1 MKLKLLFSLILK
13 TLIIH
18 VLTQEEGSS
27 LRKIEALTVDLKK
40 YGKITVSSSKTN
52 ITFDSSEF
60 EKDEKIYFKITATRF
75 TNEVIYFEFFDN
87 LNRDT
92 SYYHLKYVNS
102 NDEDSEF
109 DKEIKYYII
118 KKSSDNIGS
127 SNGKYLMIYFY
138 CEGDVEIEN
147 IEKHYNTIIII
158 VIVVIVVIVG
168 IIYLIY
174 YCYKRKKDATM
185 NNNNNIPYS
194 DEQNNNY
201 NDYNYNQQTQM
212 NQNIN
217 NKGNRQINQN
227 NNINININNEN
238 TNRVFVSNH
247 NNNNNYN
254 NERNK
259 RNNGNDGYSNSGGIY
274 NNNNGNN
281 GYSNSGGIYNNN
293 INNENA
299 NNNNNNCLP
308 SINEINQYNRNISQ
322 NDNNNNISQTS
333 DNLGAPDAAYNSNPA
348 PLK

>member
-1 MKLKLLFSLILK
+1 MKLNLLFSLILK

-18 VLTQEEGSS
+18 VLTQEEVSS

-92 SYYHLKYVNS
+92 SYYHLKYIYS

-185 NNNNNIPYS
+185 SNNNNNNIPYT

-201 NDYNYNQQTQM
+201 NDYNYNQQIQM

-217 NKGNRQINQN
+217 NKGNREINQN

-254 NERNK
+254 NVRNK
-259 RNNGNDGYSNSGGIY
+259 RNND
-274 NNNNGNN
+274 NN

-293 INNENA
+293 INNENV